1 MSKEMS
7 WRRRANHIVA
17 PATAQPTVR
26 HMLICRAL
34 TCIAEGL
41 SELLPVGYIVRTKS
55 RLAAWR
61 PLIKMTLQSPVRRGR
76 SIHGRA
82 RALLALHEFCINRA
96 ANRTVNRNRRSISLS
111 RSDHSR
117 PPLIVGIGGTT
128 RAASSTERALA
139 FALRAAEAAG
149 AHTRLFGGTFLHS
162 LPHYAPEQ
170 PARTD
175 EQRELI
181 EAVRRADAV
190 IIATPG
196 YHGGVS
202 GLVKNAL
209 DTLEELRADER
220 PYLDGRAVGCI
231 VTAYGWQAA
240 GSVLTSLRSIVHA
253 LRGWPTPFG
262 AGINTLETRFDSV
275 DSCSD
280 PKVIEQL
287 ATVGQQAAQ
296 FALAFNAQRAH
307 GAPAASN
314 HLTANRSS
322 APSTPTSIA
331 ADGRSARVLHAV

>member
-1 MSKEMS
+1 M
-7 WRRRANHIVA
+7 
-17 PATAQPTVR
+17 
-26 HMLICRAL
+26 
-34 TCIAEGL
+34 
-41 SELLPVGYIVRTKS
+41 
-55 RLAAWR
+55 
-61 PLIKMTLQSPVRRGR
+61 
-76 SIHGRA
+76 
-82 RALLALHEFCINRA
+82 
-96 ANRTVNRNRRSISLS
+96 S

-139 FALRAAEAAG
+139 FALRGAEAAG
-149 AHTRLFGGTFLHS
+149 AQTRLFGGSFLHS

-175 EQRELI
+175 EQLELI
-181 EAVRRADAV
+181 DAVRRADAV

-307 GAPAASN
+307 DAPTASSHSAASR
-314 HLTANRSS
+314 AS
-322 APSTPTSIA
+322 AQGTTTPVA
-331 ADGRSARVLHAV
+331 ADSRSARVLHAV